1 MAPPQT
7 DAPLQGGDGTILA
20 LGGKMAPPQT
30 DSPIQGGDGTI
41 LHRLTYAPLQGG
53 DGTIMLVLQGT
64 TD

>member
-1 MAPPQT
+1 MAPAQT

-30 DSPIQGGDGTI
+30 DAS
-41 LHRLTYAPLQGG
+41 LQGG